1 MPDAFRAGETE
12 TGDASSL
19 LQRFARGRVS
29 GGEERRGRSEAI
41 GGQPG
46 LRCGNF
52 SAAAACGHRDVR
64 VRYGTTRRDH
74 VRRIGFAAEHSR
86 ARASCALKL

>member
-1 MPDAFRAGETE
+1 MPDAFGTGKKE

-19 LQRFARGRVS
+19 LQRLARGRVS

-46 LRCGNF
+46 LRGGKF
-52 SAAAACGHRDVR
+52 STAAACDHRDVR
-64 VRYGTTRRDH
+64 TRYGTTPRDH
-74 VRRIGFAAEHSR
+74 VR
-86 ARASCALKL
+86 